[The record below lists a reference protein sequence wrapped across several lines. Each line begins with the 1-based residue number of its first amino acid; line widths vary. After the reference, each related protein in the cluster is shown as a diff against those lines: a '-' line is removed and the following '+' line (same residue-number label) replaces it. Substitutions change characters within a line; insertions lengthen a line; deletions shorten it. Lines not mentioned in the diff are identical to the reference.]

1 MFGRDLLR
9 FALRAL
15 TAHKL
20 RAFLTL
26 LGIAVGI
33 AAVILLTAI
42 GEGLHR
48 YVLGEFNQFGT
59 NFVAVTPG
67 KLGTRGGVP
76 GMLTTARDLTQED
89 AEAIARLPLVTAV
102 SATVNGNAEVRA
114 NGRVRRTLVNGCGAD
129 TARMYSMTVL
139 SGAFLPADGRQA
151 RALVVLGATVKREL
165 FGNDNAL
172 GARID
177 IGGERYRVIGV
188 MAPKGQVL
196 GFDVDDAVYIPTSRA
211 LMLFNRSGASEIG
224 LTHVPGASPAR
235 VVAAVRETLV
245 SRHGREDFAVTSQ
258 QEMIDAL
265 SQILDMLT
273 MTVGALGAISLLVGA
288 VGIVTMMTIAVTERT
303 AEIGLLVA
311 LGARRRTV
319 QGLFLA
325 EAVAVAALG
334 GVFGLVVGLG
344 LAGLLAVFMPDLPVA
359 TPWSYVLA
367 AEICSALIGLA
378 AGVLPARRAAQ
389 LNVIDALRAE

>member
-1 MFGRDLLR
+1 MLGRDFIQ

-48 YVLGEFNQFGT
+48 YVLAEFTQFGT
-59 NFVAVTPG
+59 NFVVVTPG
-67 KLGTRGGVP
+67 KLGTRGGMP
-76 GMLTTARDLTQED
+76 GTLTTARDLTEED
-89 AEAIARLPLVTAV
+89 AEVIARLPLVTAV
-102 SATVNGNAEVRA
+102 STSVNGNAEVRA
-114 NGRVRRTLVNGCGAD
+114 NGRVRRTLVNGCGSD

-139 SGAFLPADGRQA
+139 SGTFLPADGTQE

-165 FGNDNAL
+165 FGNANAL
-172 GARID
+172 GARVE

-188 MAPKGQVL
+188 MEAKGQVL
-196 GFDVDDAVYIPTSRA
+196 GFDVDDAVYIPTARA
-211 LMLFNRSGASEIG
+211 LTLFNRSGASEID
-224 LTHVPGASPAR
+224 LTYAPGASSSHI
-235 VVAAVRETLV
+235 VAAVKQTLID
-245 SRHGREDFAVTSQ
+245 RHGREDFTVTA
-258 QEMIDAL
+258 QEEML
-265 SQILDMLT
+265 SSLSRILNMLT
-273 MTVGALGAISLLVGA
+273 MTVGALGAISLVVGA

-334 GVFGLVVGLG
+334 GCLGLVIGLG
-344 LAGLLAVFMPDLPVA
+344 LAGLLAGLAPTFPVA
-359 TPWSYVLA
+359 TPWGYVLA
-367 AEICSALIGLA
+367 AELTSALIGLA

-389 LNVIDALRAE
+389 LNVIDALHAE